1 MSIDIN
7 TLLGNTNGI
16 QVAKADYDF
25 ARDGGALYNCP
36 ANSEIIPAGSI
47 IIGYAIYT
55 STGLVFSTAGTLGF
69 TVAGVLVATA
79 PPTVGNIIAAL
90 YTGVAAFVTT
100 AARSIEAYISGST
113 ITAGAATIWLFYLP
127 T

>member
-1 MSIDIN
+1 MVVDIN
-7 TLLGNTNGI
+7 SLLGGNAGI

-36 ANSEIIPAGSI
+36 ANSELIPAGSI

-55 STGLVFSTAGTLGF
+55 STGLAFSTAGTLSF
-69 TVAGVLVATA
+69 TVAGV
-79 PPTVGNIIAAL
+79 TVGTALPTLGNIVAAL

-127 T
+127 I